1 MATGRDRTYGIALTV
16 ALLLTLSVWVAP
28 AAEAVPYHVAPWT
41 ALSGSDGNDGAP
53 RSAPWTSL
61 STGSEGSVF
70 TSGTSPTPWAGAPNG
85 NDASPHSA
93 PWTPLSD
100 GNVGSTLGTPVGV
113 LDDPKGGPAITTST
127 VNNAVGATVPEPAT
141 VILLGIGILALAII
155 GWRRADSLRP

>member
-16 ALLLTLSVWVAP
+16 ALLLPLSVWVAP

-70 TSGTSPTPWAGAPNG
+70 TSGTSPTPWAAAPNG

-93 PWTPLSD
+93 PWTPLPALD
-100 GNVGSTLGTPVGV
+100 GNDGLGV